1 MIKSIVYSSK
11 DENDAW
17 ELYKKEVQQIK
28 ESAALKNKNSKE
40 ENNKEKK

>member
-1 MIKSIVYSSK
+1 MIKSIIYSSK

-28 ESAALKNKNSKE
+28 ESAVLKNKKTKE
-40 ENNKEKK
+40 ENDKNRK